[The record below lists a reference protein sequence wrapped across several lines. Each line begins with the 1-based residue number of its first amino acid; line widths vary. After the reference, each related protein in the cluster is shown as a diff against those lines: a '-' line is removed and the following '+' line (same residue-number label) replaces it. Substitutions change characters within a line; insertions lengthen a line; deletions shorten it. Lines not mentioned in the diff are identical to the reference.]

1 MKYGR
6 LVIIFFVTL
15 VLSFLLHLLMQG
27 MNFSYASVSD
37 AVFVTGVVA
46 LLPSLVAISQA
57 YQVFHG
63 FNYAVRSFWSTTFR
77 QTYPK
82 FGDYKKEKTNEVKS
96 TFFFEMFIVSAT
108 FAVVGIILA
117 TVSVS

>member
-6 LVIIFFVTL
+6 LVVIYLSIL
-15 VLSFLLHLLMQG
+15 VLSFLLHLLMHG

-37 AVFVTGVVA
+37 AVFVTGVVT

-63 FNYAVRSFWSTTFR
+63 FNYAFRTFWSTTFR

-82 FGDYKKEKTNEVKS
+82 FSDYKKEKSHEVKS
-96 TFFFEMFIVSAT
+96 TFFLEMFIASAT
-108 FAVVGIILA
+108 FSVVGIILA
-117 TVSVS
+117 TVSAS